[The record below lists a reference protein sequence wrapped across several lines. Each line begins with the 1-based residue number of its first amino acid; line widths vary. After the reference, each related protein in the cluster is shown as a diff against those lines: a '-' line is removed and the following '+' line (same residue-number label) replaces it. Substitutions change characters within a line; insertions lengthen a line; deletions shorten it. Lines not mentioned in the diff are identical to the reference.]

1 MISEKIKTL
10 ISKEGK
16 GNNKRK
22 IENLVVFIIILI
34 ITIIA
39 INSIWNDKKD
49 TKVKERT
56 DAQYGKQLAT
66 TEQTK
71 VEEKASTSSI
81 EENLENILS
90 QIDGVGKVKVLITYS
105 ETSEVVAMY
114 NESSKNS
121 TIEEKDSG
129 RRSTNNPTTRY
140 NKGYNISRRKWRKNA
155 NNTKSNK
162 SKSRRSN
169 NNSST
174 ERIIQQ

>member
-49 TKVKERT
+49 TKEERT
-56 DAQYGKQLAT
+56 DVEYGKQLAIT
-66 TEQTK
+66 NQVK
-71 VEEKASTSSI
+71 VEEKTSTSSI

-90 QIDGVGKVKVLITYS
+90 QIDGVGKVKVLVTYS

-129 RRSTNNPTTRY
+129 RGNKNDPAARY
-140 NKGYNISRRKWRKNA
+140 NKRYNISRRKWRKNT
-155 NNTKSNK
+155 NNTKNNK
-162 SKSRRSN
+162 SQSRRSN
-169 NNSST
+169 NNSSA
-174 ERIIQQ
+174 EQMMLQ